1 MRPHDRTARPLGTAL
16 VLAGLLAHG
25 AVAAPSSSP
34 ARALDETLETDEAA
48 DERADGLEL
57 DDRDPE
63 PPASAA
69 PVPGAP
75 PVAAVIA
82 AAYAA
87 AGLDRDPAQGWLR
100 RARVSGL
107 VPWVTLRGAR
117 ETRWAE
123 PSPDIG
129 HTATYEIR
137 ATWRLDRLL
146 YDGRELQ
153 IAGAEAS
160 RRRERR
166 RLASRV
172 IRSYFTWQR
181 ARNAALR
188 HPRWAS
194 HADEAAAELDA
205 LTDGWFGETFRHHSG
220 IRPVIGQTR

>member
-1 MRPHDRTARPLGTAL
+1 MRAAWPAL
-16 VLAGLLAHG
+16 VLGCAFARVV
-25 AVAAPSSSP
+25 AAAPSS
-34 ARALDETLETDEAA
+34 ARALDETLEDDEAT
-48 DERADGLEL
+48 DERADGLEI
-57 DDRDPE
+57 DERGPE
-63 PPASAA
+63 PPPTAHA
-69 PVPGAP
+69 VPGAP
-75 PVAAVIA
+75 SVGDAIA

-87 AGLDRDPAQGWLR
+87 AGLDRDLAHGWLR

-117 ETRWAE
+117 ETSWAE
-123 PSPDIG
+123 PSANVG
-129 HTATYEIR
+129 HTATYEVR

-153 IAGAEAS
+153 IAGAEAA

-181 ARNAALR
+181 ARNAAVR
-188 HPRWAS
+188 HPTWGS

-205 LTDGWFGETFRHHSG
+205 LTDGWFGETLRHRSG
-220 IRPVIGQTR
+220 SRPATGQAR